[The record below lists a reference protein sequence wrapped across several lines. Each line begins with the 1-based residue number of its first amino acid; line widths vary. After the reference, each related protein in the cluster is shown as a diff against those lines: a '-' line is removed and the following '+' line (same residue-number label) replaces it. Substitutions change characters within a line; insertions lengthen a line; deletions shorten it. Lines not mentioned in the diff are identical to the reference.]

1 MVTKSIQFCRI
12 ALFALVAVPTG
23 CASTDPIA
31 YQGIASSK
39 QLSFNTQNKDG
50 RIPLIYSHGTADF
63 RAYSAIIVEPVEIY
77 RNRDHQFGSIAEK
90 DKLELASYMQRSF
103 ESRLR
108 RKYALTKFP
117 GPGTLRLKLEL
128 TGAKANAVVISTV
141 AKLMPV
147 GLAVNGFQAARG
159 KEGTLSGSIN
169 YSVEVYDSATNDLL
183 LAYVSKQY
191 PSALDLSASLGPLG
205 ASKVGIDKGAEALL
219 SKLQPNIPIA
229 AR

>member
-1 MVTKSIQFCRI
+1 
-12 ALFALVAVPTG
+12 
-23 CASTDPIA
+23 
-31 YQGIASSK
+31 
-39 QLSFNTQNKDG
+39 
-50 RIPLIYSHGTADF
+50 
-63 RAYSAIIVEPVEIY
+63 
-77 RNRDHQFGSIAEK
+77 
-90 DKLELASYMQRSF
+90 MQRSF

-128 TGAKANAVVISTV
+128 TGAKANAVISTV

-147 GLAVNGFQAARG
+147 GLAVNGLQAARG

>member
-1 MVTKSIQFCRI
+1 VVTKSIQFC
-12 ALFALVAVPTG
+12 LFALVAVSTG
-23 CASTDPIA
+23 CVSTDPIA

-39 QLSFNTQNKDG
+39 QLSVNTQNKDG
-50 RIPLIYSHGTADF
+50 KIPLIYSHGTVDF
-63 RAYSAIIVEPVEIY
+63 SAYSAIIVEPVEIY
-77 RNRDHQFGSIAEK
+77 RNRDNQFGSITEK
-90 DKLELASYMQRSF
+90 DKVELASYMQRSF
-103 ESRLR
+103 EGRLR
-108 RKYALTKFP
+108 PKYALTKIP

-128 TGAKANAVVISTV
+128 TGAKANAVISTV

-147 GLAVNGFQAARG
+147 GLAVNGLQAARG

-191 PSALDLSASLGPLG
+191 PSALDLGASLGPLG

-219 SKLQPNIPIA
+219 SKLQPNLPIG